1 MTSTDPI
8 PPKETD
14 LEKYDEDDEVDP
26 LTTLSESESNKQ
38 PVSID
43 DPAVGKLKPSPIA
56 QPDSAPLAE
65 AYASSDN
72 NRPYHHNNIGSVC
85 STSTHLTTGNPI
97 TYAYNN
103 YDHYHHKIHKF
114 IKRTFHR
121 LYYPGQGSAAV
132 PSPVKDGN
140 ESTHVSSTPMA
151 TSKDASSS
159 TSSSYIFERSLEGNA
174 SRSIL
179 NNPETPSHYNLEN
192 YTSPILDT
200 TTEMLSNP
208 NLDFYNDV
216 KLNCF
221 CEEDCKEDHSGEPRP
236 RSRSIISISLINSF
250 DHYNANNNFNSKG
263 ELLGEGGERNEDE
276 EDYHKNSSRHNSK
289 SKRSSLSSPSIASCS
304 SKAVSGAV
312 SPLTKR
318 SSSYVK
324 APTMSPINNSSSG
337 NSSKNDQTID
347 FYSFADMINNEDNE
361 ENEFSSGGNDST
373 SQYRKSS
380 YTTMSVKDYIGVL

>member
-1 MTSTDPI
+1 MTSTTELN

-14 LEKYDEDDEVDP
+14 LENYDEDDEVDP
-26 LTTLSESESNKQ
+26 LATLAESGSNKQ
-38 PVSID
+38 LPNND
-43 DPAVGKLKPSPIA
+43 DPAIGKLKPSPIIEA
-56 QPDSAPLAE
+56 DSAPLAE
-65 AYASSDN
+65 AYASSEN
-72 NRPYHHNNIGSVC
+72 NCTCHHNSVGSVC
-85 STSTHLTTGNPI
+85 STTTHLTTGNPI

-121 LYYPGQGSAAV
+121 LYYPAQGSA
-132 PSPVKDGN
+132 PVFTTKAS
-140 ESTHVSSTPMA
+140 ESVNASSTPMV

-179 NNPETPSHYNLEN
+179 HNPETPSHYNLEN

-221 CEEDCKEDHSGEPRP
+221 CEDECKEDHAGEPRP

-250 DHYNANNNFNSKG
+250 DHYNGNNFNSKG
-263 ELLGEGGERNEDE
+263 ELLDEEGEINEEDAEEDE
-276 EDYHKNSSRHNSK
+276 YNKNSSRQNSK
-289 SKRSSLSSPSIASCS
+289 SKRSSLSSPSIASSS
-304 SKAVSGAV
+304 SKTASGAV

-318 SSSYVK
+318 LLSYVK
-324 APTMSPINNSSSG
+324 APTMSAISNTSAN
-337 NSSKNDQTID
+337 SKNDQTID
-347 FYSFADMINNEDNE
+347 FYSFADMINNEDIEDNE
-361 ENEFSSGGNDST
+361 LSSGGNDST
-373 SQYRKSS
+373 LQFRKSS